1 MDEWQHWRNTV
12 VTVRIFVEGGGD
24 SKELKSRCR
33 EGFRKLLE
41 NSGFQGR
48 MPGFVACGGRNKV
61 FDMFCTSAQRDGDQL
76 RSYLLVDSEDPVEG
90 EDYSPESSIAWI
102 HLKKRDRWDQPDG
115 VLNAQALLMTT
126 CMETWIMA
134 DRDAIHTF
142 FGGTIREASLLPMYE
157 LEKQPRDK
165 VLESLISATEN
176 CGRSKAFRKGKRS
189 FELLIHLNPKT
200 LQQNLP
206 HFQRFIQTLSQVK

>member
-1 MDEWQHWRNTV
+1 M

-48 MPGFVACGGRNKV
+48 MPGFVACGGRNKA
-61 FDMFCTSAQRDGDQL
+61 FDMFCTSTLGDRDQM
-76 RSYLLVDSEDPVEG
+76 RSFLLVDSEDPVEG

-102 HLKKRDRWDQPDG
+102 HLEKRDKWDRPEG
-115 VLNAQALLMTT
+115 VLNSQVLLMTT

-134 DRDAIHTF
+134 DRDAIHAF
-142 FGGTIREASLLPMYE
+142 FGGNIREASLLPIYE
-157 LEKQPRDK
+157 LEKRPRDE
-165 VLESLISATEN
+165 VLESLISGTVN
-176 CGRSKAFRKGKRS
+176 CGRNKAYRKGKRS

-206 HFQRFIQTLSQVK
+206 HFQRFIQTLRQIK